1 MKPLIFKLSKI
12 DSLKLLS
19 ILLIGFTFSGCAFW
33 RIDPYHYL
41 VRSDV
46 IESPEDHQEVVSK
59 AKLTWTD
66 DKRIR
71 VLFVRGTPYERGY
84 QHGVLLRK
92 EIQDNLGEMY
102 KNAIKTYRYE
112 ELFEEVYERMRP
124 FIPQE
129 YVDEMH
135 GLAHGAKVP
144 LKMIHYIHVL
154 PEMTEWG
161 GKKKLKQVIKDMLK
175 GAIVPSCSNLA
186 CNHSATPDKGHL
198 AVRILDWGLHKV
210 SKLHEYPLITVTV
223 PDKGYPSANI
233 GWVGFIGAVSGMNQR
248 GITLGE
254 MGNGDTPNETLR
266 GKPMPFLLRDI
277 MTQADS
283 LSDVRKLISS
293 SPGTCSY
300 GFLMTDGKTGDSEL
314 YVRDPD
320 RFLVFR
326 PGESLQDYRKN
337 LPGIEDIVYA
347 GHFDDK
353 MHELLSTHKGSLTP
367 ELLMTEIIPQIAMK
381 SNFQNVVYQPKTL
394 QFWVSNAKSREH
406 AAWTQPYTYFDFGA
420 ALKDYQ
426 NSFSKP

>member
-1 MKPLIFKLSKI
+1 MKTITSIFECRASTLVKFVLMI
-12 DSLKLLS
+12 F
-19 ILLIGFTFSGCAFW
+19 IFSGCGFW

-41 VRSDV
+41 VRSDT
-46 IESPEDHQEVVSK
+46 IDSPEKHQAIVAK
-59 AKLTWTD
+59 GKLTWTAD
-66 DKRIR
+66 NRVR
-71 VLFVRGTPYERGY
+71 VLFLRGTPYERGY

-102 KNAIKTYRYE
+102 KNAIKTYHYE

-124 FIPQE
+124 YMPAE
-129 YVDEMH
+129 YVEEMH

-144 LKMIHYIHVL
+144 LKMVHYLHIL

-161 GKKKLKQVIKDMLK
+161 GKDRLKKILHDMMR

-210 SKLHEYPLITVTV
+210 SKLHQYPLITVSV
-223 PDKGYPSANI
+223 PEQGFASANI
-233 GWVGFIGAVSGMNQR
+233 GWVGFIGAVSGMNDQ

-266 GKPMPFLLRDI
+266 GKAMPFMLRDV
-277 MTQADS
+277 MTYSKS
-283 LSDVRKLISS
+283 LADVRRIIST

-300 GFLMTDGKTGDSEL
+300 GFLMTDGKTGESEL
-314 YVRDPD
+314 YVRDPE
-320 RFLVFR
+320 RFSIFK
-326 PGESLQDYRKN
+326 PGESLHDYRKN
-337 LPGIEDIVYA
+337 LPGIKDTVYA

-353 MHELLSTHKGSLTP
+353 MHELLSKYQGSITP
-367 ELLMTEIIPQIAMK
+367 ELLMQEIIPQIAMK
-381 SNFQNVVYQPKTL
+381 SNFQNVVYQPKML
-394 QFWVSNAKSREH
+394 QFWVANAASKTK
-406 AAWTQPYTYFDFGA
+406 AAWTQPYTFFDFGA
-420 ALKDYQ
+420 ALKEYQ